1 MKKKQGRKT
10 SERPKSS
17 SRFYYIKS
25 TTTFGQKQRKKGKSK
40 NAEFNQEKNSKFK
53 NGGLQCS

>member
-17 SRFYYIKS
+17 SKFYYIKS

-40 NAEFNQEKNSKFK
+40 NAEFTQKKNVQNES
-53 NGGLQCS
+53 GGLLCF